1 MIKNSRIEQIDYQEQ
16 SLKNEKISFLEKIF
30 GKDKL
35 QKARLEA
42 LNLKKE
48 EISVE
53 EIIAEPNEKESIS
66 NLLSYIKQNGS
77 NNEIDDFIKSYS
89 ELCNDDSIK
98 KQIQE
103 YTNERIS
110 EDNISDNKKDIIT
123 SKIPL
128 FQIATEIRRQK
139 NENNIQRENNK
150 INMLKSTRQKS
161 NFRDDIKINKSEGV
175 KLLESFKEKI
185 VREVNIGKE
194 TEKDKKEIGR

>member
-110 EDNISDNKKDIIT
+110 EDNISNNKKDIIT

>member
-1 MIKNSRIEQIDYQEQ
+1 MKNVI
-16 SLKNEKISFLEKIF
+16 
-30 GKDKL
+30 
-35 QKARLEA
+35 
-42 LNLKKE
+42 
-48 EISVE
+48 
-53 EIIAEPNEKESIS
+53 EKESIS

-110 EDNISDNKKDIIT
+110 EDDISNNKKDIIT

-128 FQIATEIRRQK
+128 FQIATEIKRQK

-161 NFRDDIKINKSEGV
+161 NFRDDIKINKSDGV